1 MTEQKKREIIE
12 EAFNYYHDRTS
23 LTNKEEEELLIF
35 VNELYEAITVTHCC
49 DKLMCKEDKTSEILE
64 KLKECT
70 TQITELNAK
79 YNNLEFTIS
88 GKKLKGVLKDR

>member
-35 VNELYEAITVTHCC
+35 VNELYKAITVTRCC
-49 DKLMCKEDKTSEILE
+49 KSDSEQFYCFNKKNKRIDRCINQCSTCKELKLM
-64 KLKECT
+64 
-70 TQITELNAK
+70 Q
-79 YNNLEFTIS
+79 
-88 GKKLKGVLKDR
+88 

>member
-49 DKLMCKEDKTSEILE
+49 DKL
-64 KLKECT
+64 KECT